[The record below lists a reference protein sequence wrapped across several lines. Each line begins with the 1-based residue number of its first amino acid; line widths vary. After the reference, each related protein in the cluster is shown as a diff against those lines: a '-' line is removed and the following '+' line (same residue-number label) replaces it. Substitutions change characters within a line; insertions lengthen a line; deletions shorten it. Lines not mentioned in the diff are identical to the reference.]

1 MTKIK
6 QITVFLLLL
15 TSSSAFAQ
23 DYKNNID
30 TDFTDY
36 VNLLINQDFEKSMD
50 YIPEAFFDILPKET
64 LIAVLKKTFNN
75 HDMQIELKDPKIL
88 KIQDVRKIEGKYYSE
103 LTYSNIMNMKMI
115 GEEDESEED
124 KELRISLT
132 KRAFEKTFD
141 KNNVSYDEE
150 TEFFS
155 IYVVKDVYA
164 ISNNGETEWKF
175 LTIEKNQ
182 KEVLK
187 TILPK
192 KLWNK
197 L

>member
-132 KRAFEKTFD
+132 KMAFEKTFD